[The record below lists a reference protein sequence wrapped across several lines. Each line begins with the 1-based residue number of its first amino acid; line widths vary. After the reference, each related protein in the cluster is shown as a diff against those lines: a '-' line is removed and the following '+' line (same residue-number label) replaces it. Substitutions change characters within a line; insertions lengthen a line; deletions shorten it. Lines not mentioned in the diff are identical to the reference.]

1 MGDRRLRDAD
11 RHGRGDPQAGGQRNP
26 IRARRSGSLAGL
38 IITTHGLF
46 TVLTSPLAGP
56 LIDRYGPRRP
66 YVLSLVLYALAGGA
80 GLVVDSFAVLLA
92 SRGALGVAVA
102 FVYTSITVLIC
113 NLFEDERKDQAMG
126 L

>member
-1 MGDRRLRDAD
+1 M
-11 RHGRGDPQAGGQRNP
+11 
-26 IRARRSGSLAGL
+26 
-38 IITTHGLF
+38 F